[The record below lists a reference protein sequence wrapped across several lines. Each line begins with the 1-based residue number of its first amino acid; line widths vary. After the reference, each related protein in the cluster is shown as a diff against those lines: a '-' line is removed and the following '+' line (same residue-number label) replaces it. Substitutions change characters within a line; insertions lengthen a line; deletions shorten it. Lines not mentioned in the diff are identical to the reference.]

1 MKAIGVLCARVRVE
15 EKQIIAA
22 VGVAGSAGMAVPPPS
37 MPLPPGSAT
46 LDFAL
51 LGIEQ
56 VSAATIV
63 DSPGLDRALTA
74 VIDRCQSRTI
84 AAVALPIMRAAGIQ
98 VLDAGLAAQG
108 SRLDVARVLA
118 TAGVPRP
125 NCLVGFSEAS
135 GNEAARQ
142 LGFPATLLPL
152 TPGSTTTSLLDADT
166 ADAVIEHRVVLGTP
180 AEAIVLIQ
188 AGAPTVSERTLV
200 HVVGGRAIAIQ
211 GAAID
216 NAGLAMAEHAA
227 DAVGAS
233 IVSVE
238 LATLNGTLV
247 VWDLHPAS
255 DFRHARV
262 LGSQSI
268 PAAIAELAVNGMRA
282 ANTLSTQKLLSGE
295 VSRTAWEAEARHGVA
310 LTA

>member
-22 VGVAGSAGMAVPPPS
+22 VGVAGSVGMAVPPPS
-37 MPLPPGSAT
+37 MPLPPGPAT
-46 LDFAL
+46 LDFAS

-56 VSAATIV
+56 MSNVV
-63 DSPGLDRALTA
+63 ESPGLDHALSA

-98 VLDAGLAAQG
+98 VLDAGLAAHC
-108 SRLDVARVLA
+108 SRLDVARALA

-142 LGFPATLLPL
+142 LGFPATLLPV

-180 AEAIVLIQ
+180 VEAIVLIQ
-188 AGAPTVSERTLV
+188 AGAPTIAERTLV
-200 HVVGGRAIAIQ
+200 HVVGGHAMAIQ
-211 GAAID
+211 GAEID
-216 NAGLAMAEHAA
+216 NAALAVAEHAA

-238 LATLNGTLV
+238 LARQNGSIV
-247 VWDLHPAS
+247 VWDLHPVS
-255 DFRHARV
+255 DFRQAQV

-268 PAAIAELAVNGMRA
+268 STAIAELAVNGMRA
-282 ANTLSTQKLLSGE
+282 TNTLSTQKYLSGA
-295 VSRTAWEAEARHGVA
+295 VARSAWEAEARHGVA